1 MDIILKENI
10 EKLGFKNEIVS
21 VKNGYGRN
29 FLIPKGL
36 GILATESAIKVLNE
50 NLKQQSQKEEEEIA
64 TATKTAAVL
73 PTLTINLIAKVAE
86 GGTKLFGSIK
96 TSQFTDALAALGH
109 TIDASFVK
117 LPKVKELGTFDAE
130 IRLHRTIS
138 VNVPF
143 NVIAE

>member
-1 MDIILKENI
+1 MDIILQENV

-36 GILATESAIKVLNE
+36 GILATESAVKVLNE
-50 NLKQQSQKEEEEIA
+50 NLKQQAKKEETEI
-64 TATKTAAVL
+64 TKANKIAEAL
-73 PTLTINLIAKVAE
+73 PKLEIILKGKVAD

-96 TSQFTDALAALGH
+96 IAQFTDALQALGH

-117 LPKVKELGTFDAE
+117 LPKVKELGK
-130 IRLHRTIS
+130 
-138 VNVPF
+138 
-143 NVIAE
+143 

>member
-1 MDIILKENI
+1 MDIILKGNI
-10 EKLGFKNEIVS
+10 EKLGFKDEIVS

-36 GILATESAIKVLNE
+36 GVLATESAVKVLNE
-50 NLKQQSQKEEEEIA
+50 NLKQQSQKEEEKIA
-64 TATKTAAVL
+64 AATKTAAVL

-96 TSQFTDALAALGH
+96 TSQFIDALAALGH

-117 LPKVKELGTFDAE
+117 LPKVKDLGTFDAE
-130 IRLHRTIS
+130 VRLHRTIS
-138 VNVPF
+138 VNVSF
-143 NVIAE
+143 NVIAG

>member
-36 GILATESAIKVLNE
+36 GILATESAVKVLNE

-64 TATKTAAVL
+64 VATKTAAAL

-117 LPKVKELGTFDAE
+117 LPKVKDLGTFDAE
-130 IRLHRTIS
+130 VRLHRTIS
-138 VNVPF
+138 VNVSF
-143 NVIAE
+143 NVIAG

>member
-1 MDIILKENI
+1 MNIILKQDV

-36 GILATESAIKVLNE
+36 GILATESTVKVLNE
-50 NLKQQSQKEEEEIA
+50 NLKQQAKKEETEI
-64 TATKTAAVL
+64 TKANKIAEAL
-73 PTLTINLIAKVAE
+73 PKLEIILKGKVAD

-96 TSQFTDALAALGH
+96 TSQFTDALQALGH

-117 LPKVKELGTFDAE
+117 LPKVKELGKYEAE
-130 IRLHRTIS
+130 VRLHRMVS
-138 VNVPF
+138 VNVAYT
-143 NVIAE
+143 VIAE

>member
-29 FLIPKGL
+29 FLIPQGL
-36 GILATESAIKVLNE
+36 GILATESAVKVLNE
-50 NLKQQSQKEEEEIA
+50 NLKQQSQKEEEEIEE
-64 TATKTAAVL
+64 ATKTAAAL

-117 LPKVKELGTFDAE
+117 LPKVKELGTFEAE
-130 IRLHRTIS
+130 VRLHRTIS
-138 VNVPF
+138 VNVSF
-143 NVIAE
+143 NVIAG

>member
-36 GILATESAIKVLNE
+36 GILATESQVKVLNE

-64 TATKTAAVL
+64 VATKTAAAL

-109 TIDASFVK
+109 SIDASFVK
-117 LPKVKELGTFDAE
+117 LPKVKDLGTFDAE
-130 IRLHRTIS
+130 VRLHRTIS
-138 VNVPF
+138 VNVSF
-143 NVIAE
+143 NVIAG

>member
-1 MDIILKENI
+1 MDIILQENV

-36 GILATESAIKVLNE
+36 GILATESAVKVLNE
-50 NLKQQSQKEEEEIA
+50 NLKQQAKKEEAEI
-64 TATKTAAVL
+64 TKATKIAEAL
-73 PTLTINLIAKVAE
+73 PKLEIILKGKVAD

-96 TSQFTDALAALGH
+96 TVQFTDALQALGH

-117 LPKVKELGTFDAE
+117 LPKVKELGKYEAE
-130 IRLHRTIS
+130 VRLHRMVS
-138 VNVPF
+138 VNVAYT
-143 NVIAE
+143 VIAE

>member
-10 EKLGFKNEIVS
+10 EKVGFKNEIVS

-36 GILATESAIKVLNE
+36 GILATESAVKILNE

-64 TATKTAAVL
+64 VATKTAAAL

-117 LPKVKELGTFDAE
+117 LPKVKDLGTFDAE

-138 VNVPF
+138 VNVSF
-143 NVIAE
+143 NVIAG

>member
-10 EKLGFKNEIVS
+10 EKVGFKNEIVS

-36 GILATESAIKVLNE
+36 GILATESAVKVLNE

-64 TATKTAAVL
+64 VATKTAAAL

-117 LPKVKELGTFDAE
+117 LPKVKDLGTFDAE

-138 VNVPF
+138 VNVSF
-143 NVIAE
+143 NVIAG

>member
-1 MDIILKENI
+1 MDIILQENV

-36 GILATESAIKVLNE
+36 GVLATESAVKVLTE
-50 NLKQQSQKEEEEIA
+50 NLKQQAKKEETEI
-64 TATKTAAVL
+64 TKANKIAEALPKLEIVL
-73 PTLTINLIAKVAE
+73 TGKVAD
-86 GGTKLFGSIK
+86 GGNKLFGSIK

-117 LPKVKELGTFDAE
+117 LPKVKELGKYEAE
-130 IRLHRTIS
+130 VRLHRTVS
-138 VNVPF
+138 VTVNYSV
-143 NVIAE
+143 VAE

>member
-1 MDIILKENI
+1 MDIILQENV

-36 GILATESAIKVLNE
+36 GILATESSVKVLNE
-50 NLKQQSQKEEEEIA
+50 NLKQQAKKEETEI
-64 TATKTAAVL
+64 TKANKIAEAL
-73 PTLTINLIAKVAE
+73 PKLEIILKGKVAD

-96 TSQFTDALAALGH
+96 TSQFTDALKALGH

-117 LPKVKELGTFDAE
+117 LPKVKELGKYEARKITQ
-130 IRLHRTIS
+130 
-138 VNVPF
+138 NG
-143 NVIAE
+143 

>member
-1 MDIILKENI
+1 MDIILKENV

-36 GILATESAIKVLNE
+36 GILATESAVKVLTE
-50 NLKQQSQKEEEEIA
+50 NLKQQAKKEEKEI
-64 TATKTAAVL
+64 TAANKIAEAL
-73 PTLTINLIAKVAE
+73 PKLEIILKGKVAD
-86 GGTKLFGSIK
+86 GGTKLFGSVK

-117 LPKVKELGTFDAE
+117 LPKVKELGKYEAE
-130 IRLHRTIS
+130 VRLHRTVS
-138 VNVPF
+138 VTVNYSV
-143 NVIAE
+143 VAE

>member
-36 GILATESAIKVLNE
+36 GILATESAVKVLNE
-50 NLKQQSQKEEEEIA
+50 NLKQQTQKEEEEIA
-64 TATKTAAVL
+64 VATKTATVL
-73 PTLTINLIAKVAE
+73 PTLTIYLIAKVAE

-117 LPKVKELGTFDAE
+117 LPKVKDLGTFDAE
-130 IRLHRTIS
+130 IRLHRTVS
-138 VNVPF
+138 VNVSF
-143 NVIAE
+143 NVVAE

>member
-1 MDIILKENI
+1 MDIILQENV

-36 GILATESAIKVLNE
+36 GILATESAVKVLNE
-50 NLKQQSQKEEEEIA
+50 NLKQQAKKEETEI
-64 TATKTAAVL
+64 TKANKIAEAL
-73 PTLTINLIAKVAE
+73 PKLEIILKGKVAD

-96 TSQFTDALAALGH
+96 TAQFTAALQALGH

-117 LPKVKELGTFDAE
+117 LPKVKELGKYEAE
-130 IRLHRTIS
+130 VRLHRMVS
-138 VNVPF
+138 VNVAYS
-143 NVIAE
+143 VIAE

>member
-1 MDIILKENI
+1 MDIILKENV

-29 FLIPKGL
+29 FLIPNRL
-36 GILATESAIKVLNE
+36 GILATKSAIKVLNE

-117 LPKVKELGTFDAE
+117 LPKVKDLGTFDAE

-138 VNVPF
+138 VNVSF
-143 NVIAE
+143 NVIAG

>member
-1 MDIILKENI
+1 MDIILQENV

-36 GILATESAIKVLNE
+36 GILATESAVKVLNE
-50 NLKQQSQKEEEEIA
+50 NLKQQAKKEETEI
-64 TATKTAAVL
+64 TKATKIAEAL
-73 PTLTINLIAKVAE
+73 PKLEIILKGKVAD

-96 TSQFTDALAALGH
+96 TAQFTDALQALGH

-117 LPKVKELGTFDAE
+117 LPKVKELGKYEAE
-130 IRLHRTIS
+130 VRLHRMVS
-138 VNVPF
+138 VNVAYS
-143 NVIAE
+143 VIAE

>member
-36 GILATESAIKVLNE
+36 GILATESAVKVLNE
-50 NLKQQSQKEEEEIA
+50 NLKQQTQKEEEEIA
-64 TATKTAAVL
+64 VATKTATVL

-117 LPKVKELGTFDAE
+117 LPKVKDLGTFDAE

-138 VNVPF
+138 VNVSF
-143 NVIAE
+143 NVIAG